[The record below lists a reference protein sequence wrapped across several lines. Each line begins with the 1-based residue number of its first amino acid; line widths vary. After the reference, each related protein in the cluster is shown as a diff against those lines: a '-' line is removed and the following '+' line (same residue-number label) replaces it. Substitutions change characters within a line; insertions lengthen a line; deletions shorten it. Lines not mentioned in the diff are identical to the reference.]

1 MVMGGIFCLMGKSAS
16 GKDSLYRRLLE
27 DAQGKLEPVVPW
39 TTRPIREGE
48 REGVEY
54 HFTDREGL
62 EKLEAEGRVL
72 EKRVYHTVHGD
83 WYYFTVDDGS
93 ILPEE
98 KKYLMISTPE
108 AYVRLKEHFGAGQV
122 QALYIDVE
130 DGERLMR
137 ALSRERMQEEPKYK
151 EMCRRFL
158 ADCEDF
164 SEEKLSEAG
173 IDKRFVNQ
181 DFELCLEELK
191 LATGIV

>member
-1 MVMGGIFCLMGKSAS
+1 MGKSAS

-27 DAQGKLEPVVPW
+27 DAQGELLPVVPW

-54 HFTDREGL
+54 HFTDTEGL
-62 EKLEAEGRVL
+62 KRLEAEGRVL

-93 ILPEE
+93 IKPQE

-108 AYVRLKEHFGAGQV
+108 AYVQLKAHFGEERV
-122 QALYIDVE
+122 HALYIDVE
-130 DGERLMR
+130 DGERLER
-137 ALSRERMQEEPKYK
+137 ALKRERMQDAPKYK
-151 EMCRRFL
+151 ELCRRFL

-173 IDKRFVNQ
+173 IGKRFNNQ
-181 DFELCLEELK
+181 DMELCLEELK
-191 LATGIV
+191 KSIGAEDR